1 MTLRTLL
8 AADAVVAFVSAV
20 ALLVIP
26 GQFVAPFGATLD
38 PTGTF
43 MAQGWG
49 TALLGF
55 GVAAWV
61 ARDAGARARR
71 TVAIAAAVEWFA
83 TAVLFAVGIA
93 NGTVNTLATLWIV
106 LSLLFGAAFVGAI
119 LGIVFHDPEASA

>member
-8 AADAVVAFVSAV
+8 VADAVLAFVSAV

-38 PTGTF
+38 PAGTF

-49 TALLGF
+49 ASLLGL
-55 GVAAWV
+55 GVASWV
-61 ARDAGARARR
+61 VRDAGAPARR
-71 TVAIAAAVEWFA
+71 AVAIADAVEWIA

-93 NGTVNTLATLWIV
+93 NGTVNTLAALWIV
-106 LSLLFGAAFVGAI
+106 LSVLFGAAFLGAI
-119 LGIVFHDPEASA
+119 AGVVFRDPEASA